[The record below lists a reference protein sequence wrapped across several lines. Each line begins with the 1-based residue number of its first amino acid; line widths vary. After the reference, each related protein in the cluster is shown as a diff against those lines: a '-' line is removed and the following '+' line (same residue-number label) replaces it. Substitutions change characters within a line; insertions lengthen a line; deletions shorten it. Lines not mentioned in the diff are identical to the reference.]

1 MSVYLDLLGDFVESP
16 SIAGPAIRER
26 SPFGLGVIGFLIGG
40 LSLFLAQSLSRHF
53 FLLPAGPVALILICL
68 WRLLFGVLMTGV
80 LHLLA
85 ELSGGRGSSVGLFAF
100 LGLSD
105 LVWALALPFVV
116 LLRLIGWS
124 QSWFAVWVM
133 LTVLGCFCVA
143 LRAKG
148 LRENYG
154 LTPGLS
160 WMLVCVPYVA
170 TVVLTMA
177 VISLAVFGAAL
188 SLIQLFT

>member
-1 MSVYLDLLGDFVESP
+1 MSGYLELIEDYVESP
-16 SIAGPAIRER
+16 SLAGPNVRQRA
-26 SPFGLGVIGFLIGG
+26 PFGLGIIGFLVGG
-40 LSLFLAQSLSRHF
+40 VSLFLAQSLSRHF
-53 FLLPAGPVALILICL
+53 YLLPPGPISLIMICG
-68 WRLLFGVLMTGV
+68 WRLVFGILLTGV

-85 ELSGGRGSSVGLFAF
+85 ELSGGRGTSVGLFAF

-105 LVWALALPFVV
+105 LVWALALPYVV
-116 LLRLIGWS
+116 LLRLVGWS
-124 QSWFAVWVM
+124 QSWFAVWLM
-133 LTVLGCFCVA
+133 LTVLGTASVA

-154 LTPGLS
+154 LTAGLS

-177 VISLAVFGAAL
+177 FISLAVFSAAL
-188 SLIQLFT
+188 SLVHLFS